1 MSDTLRIAQ
10 SDLGNAPSI
19 TLMVMIE
26 LSATGLCVATQQEIA
41 EARGVNR
48 SAIARPM
55 RQLQGAGVIEML
67 QPGVYRIDL
76 SQLPEGR

>member
-1 MSDTLRIAQ
+1 MSDTLRILQ
-10 SDLGNAPSI
+10 SRLGDAA
-19 TLMVMIE
+19 TQALLAMIE

-55 RQLQGAGVIEML
+55 RQLQGASVIEML

-76 SQLPEGR
+76 SHLPTE